1 MGPELRQ
8 RGSYHGPC
16 DNSIHT
22 WQAEALKHVNL
33 YTDGACLGNPGPGG
47 YGVILEYNGSEKELS
62 AGFRL
67 TTNNR
72 MELLAAIVGLET
84 LKERCEVDLY
94 SDSQYVV
101 FGIEKGWAR
110 AWRAKGWRK
119 RDGQPALNADLWQR
133 LLDQIDRHEVRMH
146 WVRGHAGHPE
156 NERVDRLAFAAAQQ
170 PNLPPDEVYEQSGT
184 GNRQQGI
191 RMP

>member
-1 MGPELRQ
+1 MVACRYHCSHERK
-8 RGSYHGPC
+8 RG
-16 DNSIHT
+16 
-22 WQAEALKHVNL
+22 LKQVNV

-47 YGVILEYNGSEKELS
+47 YGVILAYNGNEKELS

-72 MELLAAIVGLET
+72 MELLATIVALES
-84 LKERCEVDLY
+84 LKEPCEVDLY

-101 FGIEKGWAR
+101 NGVEKGWAR
-110 AWRAKGWRK
+110 SWRANGWRK
-119 RDGQPALNADLWQR
+119 RDKQLALNADLWSR
-133 LLDQIDRHEVRMH
+133 LLDSLDKHKVRFH

-170 PNLPPDEVYEQSGT
+170 PNLPADEVYEAST
-184 GNRQQGI
+184 GLPTLRS
-191 RMP
+191 